1 MKKNIAIA
9 ILLVLLIIAYGL
21 IYRSTVRLQSKVVN
35 LKTELETLIIE
46 AENQE
51 HLFLYLSRPDRIE
64 KLARDKY
71 KMKEP
76 DNFMIIE
83 IRNEE

>member
-1 MKKNIAIA
+1 MKKNISIA
-9 ILLVLLIIAYGL
+9 ILLVLLIIVYGL
-21 IYRSTVRLQSKVVN
+21 IYRATVRLQSKVVN

-64 KLARDKY
+64 KIARDKY

-76 DNFMIIE
+76 DDFMIIG

>member
-1 MKKNIAIA
+1 MKKNVAIA

-76 DNFMIIE
+76 DDFMIIE

>member
-1 MKKNIAIA
+1 MKKNVAIA

-35 LKTELETLIIE
+35 LKTELETLTIE

-76 DNFMIIE
+76 DDFMIIE

>member
-1 MKKNIAIA
+1 MKKNVAIA

-51 HLFLYLSRPDRIE
+51 HLFLYLSRSDRIE

-76 DNFMIIE
+76 DDFMIIE